1 VHPGLDQLQQR
12 AHALATRA
20 GAEGRRALL
29 GVVGLP
35 GAGKSTLA
43 EALVAGFNG
52 DGARG
57 PRAAHV
63 PMDGFHLADR
73 QLARLGLAGC
83 KGAPETFDA
92 AGYAAL
98 LRRLAGA
105 GSHTVYAPAFER
117 DLEQPLAGAL
127 AVEPAVQLVVSEGNY
142 LLLQDGPW
150 PEVAECFDEIWFLD
164 QDEDQRL
171 GRLLA
176 RHVRFGKSPEQAA
189 EWVDRVDQANAELIR
204 PARDRADLVVA
215 LD

>member
-1 VHPGLDQLQQR
+1 M
-12 AHALATRA
+12 AERA

-43 EALVAGFNG
+43 EALVARLNA
-52 DGARG
+52 DGA
-57 PRAAHV
+57 RAAHV

-73 QLARLGLAGC
+73 QLARLGLVGS

-92 AGYAAL
+92 DGYAAL
-98 LRRLAGA
+98 LRRLSGA

-164 QDEDQRL
+164 QDEEQRL
-171 GRLLA
+171 GRLIA
-176 RHVRFGKSPEQAA
+176 RHVAFGKSPEQAA

-204 PARDRADLVVA
+204 PARERADLVVA